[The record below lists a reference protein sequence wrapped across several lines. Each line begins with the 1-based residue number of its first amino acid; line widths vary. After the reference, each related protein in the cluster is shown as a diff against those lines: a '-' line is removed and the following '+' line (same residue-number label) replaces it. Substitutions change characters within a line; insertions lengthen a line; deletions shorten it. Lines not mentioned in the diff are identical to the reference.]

1 MKVYEKGQ
9 NSVLPEVDTVSIFYD
24 DRCELC
30 KFSSTL
36 IRGNNFRKIPL
47 NGTPFDGSD
56 GLVMKIGNGKTEIG
70 FDAIFTLTKTVKI
83 LFPLEPMM
91 FLLHISGIG
100 DKFYSVISRKRH
112 NGKVQSFFSLLNRL
126 NNGVMN

>member
-1 MKVYEKGQ
+1 M
-9 NSVLPEVDTVSIFYD
+9 
-24 DRCELC
+24 
-30 KFSSTL
+30 
-36 IRGNNFRKIPL
+36 